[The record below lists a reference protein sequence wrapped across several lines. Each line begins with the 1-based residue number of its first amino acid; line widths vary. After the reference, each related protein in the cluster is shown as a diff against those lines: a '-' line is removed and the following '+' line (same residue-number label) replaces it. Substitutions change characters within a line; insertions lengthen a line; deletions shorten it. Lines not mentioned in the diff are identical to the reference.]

1 MVRRRLKAITKETEM
16 TRMMK
21 GVAACG
27 MILLAAGLMLTSVG
41 CAGQAKAAPV
51 NLRVG
56 IPANATLVSSGTA
69 PSFTAT
75 EPGRMYVYDV
85 TDNYRI
91 GAYNVRKDQTF
102 LLDPKSG
109 RATIDA
115 NEVVIDDVERNHI
128 FQIYF
133 ESDSS
138 RAAAVQQQTERSIT
152 VYKEDADATRRANEN
167 R

>member
-1 MVRRRLKAITKETEM
+1 M
-16 TRMMK
+16 TGLMR

-27 MILLAAGLMLTSVG
+27 MLVLATGLMLTSVG

-56 IPANATLVSSGTA
+56 IPPGAMLVSSGSA
-69 PSFTAT
+69 PSYTVP
-75 EPGRMYVYDV
+75 EPGRLYIYDV
-85 TDNYRI
+85 TDNDRLGTYI
-91 GAYNVRKDQTF
+91 VRKDQTF

-133 ESDSS
+133 ESDAS
-138 RAAAVQQQTERSIT
+138 RSASGERSESKVT
-152 VYKEDADATRRANEN
+152 VYKEDPDATRRANEN